1 MRVAMAIRRDVASRA
16 VVAMQAGIVLV
27 AMLASTAIAA
37 AMLASTAFAAP
48 PDWKIAIEPAAQIK
62 ANYPTDMR
70 IRVTDVKGQPVTGA
84 SVEYV
89 VTMTDMDHG
98 EHKSTATMTAP
109 GVYEGKVNFF
119 MVGPWALDV
128 RIKRGTDATSQK
140 KLFDIKG

>member
-1 MRVAMAIRRDVASRA
+1 MSAAVGMRRVLAKC
-16 VVAMQAGIVLV
+16 AGVTI
-27 AMLASTAIAA
+27 I

-48 PDWKIAIEPAAQIK
+48 PDWKITVEPAAQIK

-70 IRVTDVKGQPVTGA
+70 IRVTDAKGQPVSGA
-84 SVEYV
+84 AVEYV

-98 EHKSTATMTAP
+98 EHKSPASMTAP

-128 RIKRGTDATSQK
+128 RVRRGADAMSRKT
-140 KLFDIKG
+140 LFDIKG